1 MRQLRFGSYSIA
13 ATLAGTPSLVRL
25 KSIIAVLPLV
35 AAAAVAGGL
44 AAVGVAAAGLRL
56 GAEQRLLGLGPW

>member
-13 ATLAGTPSLVRL
+13 ATLAGTPSLFAPEVDD
-25 KSIIAVLPLV
+25 AVLLLV

-44 AAVGVAAAGLRL
+44 AAVGVAAT
-56 GAEQRLLGLGPW
+56 GAWASGPAATSRAWSW